1 MKILITGANGV
12 VGKILHMQLAPWHS
26 VRALQGR
33 ADLDLMS
40 RAATDKFFTANQFDV
55 VIHCA
60 VAGADNVLSTAPS
73 ITHTNLVMWHNLK
86 ANYRSFNR
94 LINIASGCELGT
106 GPDRLE
112 TELTQQLPLL
122 PYGLSKNIIARDVIQ
137 TAGWYNLRL
146 FGLIA
151 QTRLFWKLQEAVV
164 EGKTKFDI
172 YDDKYMDYIH
182 EDDLAKIVQAYAES
196 KITLLNDVNMVYET
210 KYRVS
215 EVLARYIDD
224 MGFDI
229 ELNILN
235 TLDDNAGYTG
245 NGSRLAQLGIL

>member
-1 MKILITGANGV
+1 MKILLTGANGV
-12 VGKILHMQLAPWHS
+12 VGKILHLHLAPWHS

-33 ADLDLMS
+33 ADLDLMN
-40 RAATDKFFTANQFDV
+40 RAATDEFFTANQFDV

-73 ITHTNLVMWHNLK
+73 ITHTNLVMWDNLK
-86 ANYRSFNR
+86 TNYRSYNR
-94 LINIASGCELGT
+94 LINIATGCELGC
-106 GPDRLE
+106 GPERSE
-112 TELTQQLPLL
+112 TELTKQLPML

-151 QTRLFWKLQEAVV
+151 QTRLFWKLQESVI

-182 EDDLAKIVQAYAES
+182 EDDLAKIVRTYVES
-196 KITLLNDVNMVYET
+196 KITLLNDVNMVYEK
-210 KYRVS
+210 KYKVS
-215 EVLARYIDD
+215 EVVARYIDD

-235 TLDDNAGYTG
+235 TLDDTAGYTG
-245 NGSRLAQLGIL
+245 AGTRLAQLEIL

>member
-86 ANYRSFNR
+86 ANERSFNR
-94 LINIASGCELGT
+94 LINLASGCELGT
-106 GPDRLE
+106 GPVR
-112 TELTQQLPLL
+112 TEQDLTKQLPVY
-122 PYGLSKNIIARDVIQ
+122 PFGLS
-137 TAGWYNLRL
+137 
-146 FGLIA
+146 
-151 QTRLFWKLQEAVV
+151 
-164 EGKTKFDI
+164 
-172 YDDKYMDYIH
+172 
-182 EDDLAKIVQAYAES
+182 
-196 KITLLNDVNMVYET
+196 
-210 KYRVS
+210 
-215 EVLARYIDD
+215 
-224 MGFDI
+224 
-229 ELNILN
+229 
-235 TLDDNAGYTG
+235 
-245 NGSRLAQLGIL
+245 